1 MKKLIGMAIL
11 ATAATSVQA
20 QQVDVG
26 TGDWSSLPRA
36 RVVGNANVGPAVAA
50 EVERIGRDRSCQVE
64 GLGPRRVDIAV
75 PFVLEIDSSQH
86 VQRIVVKDIGCPEL
100 ETLLG
105 QVVQRLAAIGEYSG
119 TEGPGWYRSAIELS
133 ID

>member
-26 TGDWSSLPRA
+26 TGDWSNLPRA
-36 RVVGNANVGPAVAA
+36 RVVGNANVGQAVAA
-50 EVERIGRDRSCQVE
+50 EVERIGRDRSCQVA
-64 GLGPRRVDIAV
+64 GLGPRRVDIAI
-75 PFVLEIDSSQH
+75 PFVLEIDSSQQ

-105 QVVQRLAAIGEYSG
+105 RVVQRLASIGEYSG
-119 TEGPGWYRSAIELS
+119 TEGPGWYRSVLELS
-133 ID
+133 VD